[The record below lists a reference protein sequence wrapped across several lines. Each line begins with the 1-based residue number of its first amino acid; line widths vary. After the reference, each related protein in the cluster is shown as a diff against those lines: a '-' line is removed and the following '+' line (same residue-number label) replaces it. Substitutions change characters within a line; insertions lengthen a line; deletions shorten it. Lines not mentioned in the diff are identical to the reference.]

1 LDFGRCLLI
10 GRIEGKGLTVKACG
24 VSGADG
30 DVVLLEL
37 PVPPSPGPG
46 QVLLGVEAAGVGPW
60 DRLLNGA
67 GWDVGLRPPAALG
80 VEGAGRVLAVGAGAG
95 GFAVGDRVLAHEA
108 PLPGGSGFWAERV
121 LITAAH
127 AAACPRGLDPVL
139 AGALPVSGL
148 TALQALEMLGLG
160 RGQRLLVTN
169 GGGATGSL
177 AVQLAAATG
186 VEVTATASASAA
198 GRLRGLGA
206 AQVID
211 YRDPDWPGQVRA
223 GFDGALIAA
232 AGTAEAAL
240 PLVRDGGRLCS
251 LTSDAPA
258 GERGVASANLYV
270 RPDAAQLAE
279 LARRVGEGTLQLAPE
294 VHPLREGPAAFTRV
308 AAGRAGGRKLVLI
321 P

>member
-1 LDFGRCLLI
+1 
-10 GRIEGKGLTVKACG
+10 VKACG

-37 PVPPSPGPG
+37 PGPPFPGPG
-46 QVLLGVEAAGVGPW
+46 QVLLVVEAAGVGPW
-60 DRLLNGA
+60 DRLLNDA

-80 VEGAGRVLAVGAGAG
+80 VEGAGRVLAVGTGAD

-121 LITAAH
+121 LIAAAH
-127 AAACPRGLDPVL
+127 AAACPHGLDPVR

-148 TALQALEMLGLG
+148 TALQALEMLGLV

-169 GGGATGSL
+169 GGGVTGSL
-177 AVQLAAATG
+177 AIQLAAATG

-198 GRLRGLGA
+198 DRLRGLGA
-206 AQVID
+206 AEIID
-211 YRDPDWPGQVRA
+211 YHDPNWPGQA
-223 GFDGALIAA
+223 HGGFDGALTAA
-232 AGTAEAAL
+232 VGTAEAAL
-240 PLVRDGGRLCS
+240 SLVRDGGRLCS

-258 GERGVASANLYV
+258 GERGIASTDLYV
-270 RPDAAQLAE
+270 RPDAAQLAQ
-279 LARRVGEGTLQLAPE
+279 LAGQVSAGTLQLTPE
-294 VHPLREGPAAFTRV
+294 VHPLQEGPAVFARV

-321 P
+321 PGTH